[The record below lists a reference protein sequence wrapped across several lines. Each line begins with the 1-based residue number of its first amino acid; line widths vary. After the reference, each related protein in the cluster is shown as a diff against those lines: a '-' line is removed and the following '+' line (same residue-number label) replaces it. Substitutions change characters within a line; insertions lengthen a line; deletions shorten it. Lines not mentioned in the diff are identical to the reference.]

1 MHEHPSPLMRPAA
14 VLLVVAVLLLAGA
27 TAAHASTPAPTQRPA
42 VSAGH
47 VDAVIPPRIFPI
59 RLVPIALRTPRVQ
72 RTVSRINAYWVR
84 VKTYAREHPDEI
96 VERFEDLSDAIE
108 LALDAW
114 DQDDPST
121 CTPVIE
127 PICARYPVR
136 HSARWPVYGIVLAG
150 PYAGTRVWL
159 TCQGYVRGALAYY
172 TPTVRKAFF
181 ARYVWTYWYP
191 GAVPNMASCV

>member
-1 MHEHPSPLMRPAA
+1 MPERSNAVTRPAA
-14 VLLVVAVLLLAGA
+14 VLLAVAALLLAGA
-27 TAAHASTPAPTQRPA
+27 TAADASTPAPTPRSA
-42 VSAGH
+42 VTAGH

-59 RLVPIALRTPRVQ
+59 RLVPVALRTPRVE
-72 RTVSRINAYWVR
+72 RTVSRINASWVR
-84 VKTYAREHPDEI
+84 VKSYAREHPDEI
-96 VERFEDLSDAIE
+96 LERIEDLRDAVE
-108 LALDAW
+108 LALDAL

-127 PICARYPVR
+127 PICARVPLR
-136 HSARWPVYGIVLAG
+136 HGARRPAYGIVLAG

-172 TPTVRKAFF
+172 TPTLRKAFF

-191 GAVPNMASCV
+191 ALVPNMARC